1 MFFLE
6 VVNFEENLSLKF
18 KPVLVCSI
26 ILLLLIYLW
35 VCKGDLDI
43 HRKLYEYLKECPSSG
58 VNSLSA
64 FTAGKIAIVELGV
77 KWVSC
82 M

>member
-26 ILLLLIYLW
+26 ILLLIYLW

-82 M
+82 V